1 MEVCAVPPPAAESA
15 AGAVAAAA
23 AAEEATPEDAAVPHS
38 GHVAKTSANEVPAAH
53 SNEPE

>member
-1 MEVCAVPPPAAESA
+1 MPPPAAESA